1 MIIPLRKKVMAD
13 IRRQRQTAC
22 ECPSDI
28 STEVGHDLEKSGLN
42 WSDVKRYGWHVIS
55 TSEAGAFDKLKETI
69 GFTSYNG
76 CSILK
81 ACSQVLV
88 IPYPQG
94 NFSRVRLYPPL
105 DSTKYLQPVG
115 ITPSPYILPE
125 IAGIKE
131 KPHKPVII
139 TEGEK
144 KALCLVKNGFNAIGL
159 PGVWCFKN
167 KRQDLPLLKELEEW
181 NWKGR
186 TVHICFDSDAKDN
199 ANVVQAEI
207 ELGLNFYAR
216 GAKVFVIRLPQPD
229 HQNKLG
235 VDDYIAEYGVDAF
248 KELYGGAKPFFEAY
262 PVDYYNEMVKRVA
275 VLADANIL
283 MHGQVELITS
293 RLSKI
298 WKIKKSAVDKDIGKL
313 VKPQDQGGTSI
324 VEELKAYEGEVDGA
338 EIANEVMECLVEHVY
353 LDNEA
358 QYIAI
363 TLWIFLTYCFE
374 KFSILPMLLITSPT
388 MRCGKTTLLSV
399 LRSLVNRAL
408 VASNISSAAVY
419 RTVDKYK
426 PTLLLDEA
434 DTSLVTNE
442 ELRGIIN
449 AGHTK
454 DTAFVIRAGSK
465 DMNFE
470 PERFNTFCPKVVA
483 MIGQPICTWI
493 DRSIQVKMER
503 KPSDLYVKKLPINY
517 YKEKQ
522 TLRQKLAKWASGLN
536 VPKILDSSFGL
547 VNNRAEDNWGP
558 LIYISTT
565 LGDGWFEKAKEAM
578 FMMEQREEDEDLR
591 IELLRDVKA
600 FFDESG
606 EKKVFSRELV
616 EYLNGLEDRPWS
628 DYNHGRGVTMAWMSR
643 QFKRFGI
650 QSKYIRRDGTVARG
664 YSKSDFEK
672 IFALYLPDK
681 SVTLLQPRNGKGFHG
696 FQSVTKKENVTLK
709 NAPNYPI
716 NQQCNTVTLSKEG
729 IKEKKIFQV
738 IKPFAWNGEEYS
750 TGDSIT
756 TNNFTEQQLK
766 VLEDAG
772 HIKHKENGEVI

>member
-1 MIIPLRKKVMAD
+1 
-13 IRRQRQTAC
+13 
-22 ECPSDI
+22 
-28 STEVGHDLEKSGLN
+28 
-42 WSDVKRYGWHVIS
+42 
-55 TSEAGAFDKLKETI
+55 
-69 GFTSYNG
+69 
-76 CSILK
+76 
-81 ACSQVLV
+81 
-88 IPYPQG
+88 
-94 NFSRVRLYPPL
+94 
-105 DSTKYLQPVG
+105 
-115 ITPSPYILPE
+115 
-125 IAGIKE
+125 
-131 KPHKPVII
+131 
-139 TEGEK
+139 
-144 KALCLVKNGFNAIGL
+144 
-159 PGVWCFKN
+159 
-167 KRQDLPLLKELEEW
+167 
-181 NWKGR
+181 
-186 TVHICFDSDAKDN
+186 
-199 ANVVQAEI
+199 
-207 ELGLNFYAR
+207 
-216 GAKVFVIRLPQPD
+216 
-229 HQNKLG
+229 
-235 VDDYIAEYGVDAF
+235 
-248 KELYGGAKPFFEAY
+248 
-262 PVDYYNEMVKRVA
+262 
-275 VLADANIL
+275 
-283 MHGQVELITS
+283 
-293 RLSKI
+293 
-298 WKIKKSAVDKDIGKL
+298 
-313 VKPQDQGGTSI
+313 

>member
-1 MIIPLRKKVMAD
+1 MIIPFKRKVMAN

-262 PVDYYNEMVKRVA
+262 
-275 VLADANIL
+275 L
-283 MHGQVELITS
+283 
-293 RLSKI
+293 
-298 WKIKKSAVDKDIGKL
+298 
-313 VKPQDQGGTSI
+313 
-324 VEELKAYEGEVDGA
+324 
-338 EIANEVMECLVEHVY
+338 
-353 LDNEA
+353 
-358 QYIAI
+358 
-363 TLWIFLTYCFE
+363 
-374 KFSILPMLLITSPT
+374 
-388 MRCGKTTLLSV
+388 
-399 LRSLVNRAL
+399 
-408 VASNISSAAVY
+408 
-419 RTVDKYK
+419 
-426 PTLLLDEA
+426 
-434 DTSLVTNE
+434 
-442 ELRGIIN
+442 
-449 AGHTK
+449 
-454 DTAFVIRAGSK
+454 
-465 DMNFE
+465 
-470 PERFNTFCPKVVA
+470 
-483 MIGQPICTWI
+483 
-493 DRSIQVKMER
+493 
-503 KPSDLYVKKLPINY
+503 
-517 YKEKQ
+517 
-522 TLRQKLAKWASGLN
+522 
-536 VPKILDSSFGL
+536 
-547 VNNRAEDNWGP
+547 
-558 LIYISTT
+558 
-565 LGDGWFEKAKEAM
+565 
-578 FMMEQREEDEDLR
+578 
-591 IELLRDVKA
+591 
-600 FFDESG
+600 ES
-606 EKKVFSRELV
+606 
-616 EYLNGLEDRPWS
+616 
-628 DYNHGRGVTMAWMSR
+628 
-643 QFKRFGI
+643 
-650 QSKYIRRDGTVARG
+650 
-664 YSKSDFEK
+664 
-672 IFALYLPDK
+672 
-681 SVTLLQPRNGKGFHG
+681 
-696 FQSVTKKENVTLK
+696 
-709 NAPNYPI
+709 
-716 NQQCNTVTLSKEG
+716 
-729 IKEKKIFQV
+729 
-738 IKPFAWNGEEYS
+738 
-750 TGDSIT
+750 
-756 TNNFTEQQLK
+756 
-766 VLEDAG
+766 
-772 HIKHKENGEVI
+772 